1 MNQINTK
8 YRSKLPEIMD
18 EFDFQGSDLRRVLQI
33 IDRINAVL
41 GGDRVTINGIKKL
54 MRQQPDQQ
62 KFKIID
68 FGCGSGATLRKIAD
82 YFADEP
88 KEVEVIGIDA
98 NQHTISI
105 AREWSASYQN
115 ISFIAEDIFSDNMVS
130 AECDIAI
137 SCLTMHHFKDQQ
149 LIDIINRLRSLASIG
164 IVINDLHRNSIAY
177 RLFQLYC
184 LFFVDHKVASNDGK
198 ISILRGF
205 RREDFEEYANELKLT
220 KWEVRWFWAFR
231 YQWIIED

>member
-1 MNQINTK
+1 MSQINTK

-18 EFDFQGSDLRRVLQI
+18 EFDFQGNDLHQVLKI
-33 IDRINAVL
+33 IDRINAML

-54 MRQQPDQQ
+54 MKQQPDQQ

-68 FGCGSGATLRKIAD
+68 FGCGSGATLRKVAS
-82 YFADEP
+82 YFANQS
-88 KEVEVIGIDA
+88 KKVELIGIDA

-105 AREWSASYQN
+105 AKEWSSSYQN

-184 LFFVDHKVASNDGK
+184 RFFVDHKVASNDGK

-205 RREDFEEYANELKLT
+205 KREDFEEYANELNLT

>member
-1 MNQINTK
+1 MSQINTQH
-8 YRSKLPEIMD
+8 RSQLPEIMD
-18 EFDFQGSDLRRVLQI
+18 EFDFKGDDLRQVLKI

-54 MRQQPDQQ
+54 MQQQPDQQ

-68 FGCGSGATLRKIAD
+68 FGCGSGATLRRIAD
-82 YFADEP
+82 HFANESQ
-88 KEVEVIGIDA
+88 EVELVGIDA
-98 NQHTISI
+98 NQHTISV
-105 AREWSASYQN
+105 ARELSTSYQT
-115 ISFIAEDIFSDNMVS
+115 ISFVAEDIFSDTIVS

-137 SCLTMHHFKDQQ
+137 SCLTMHHFKDHQ
-149 LIDIINRLRSLASIG
+149 LIEIMQRLRSLATIG
-164 IVINDLHRNSIAY
+164 IVINDLHRNTLAY

-184 LFFVDHKVASNDGK
+184 RFFVDHQVASNDGK
-198 ISILRGF
+198 VSILRGF
-205 RREDFEEYANELKLT
+205 KRRDFERYARELHLT